1 MRNYSV
7 EYKTAQTRIISR
19 FHAHLEKKFSIMMKN
34 EKREKFNNLCKIY
47 NKIEYDKNGVKKCL
61 TVQKKQFNKCLF

>member
-1 MRNYSV
+1 MRKYNDK
-7 EYKTAQTRIISR
+7 YKTAQTRIISR

-34 EKREKFNNLCKIY
+34 EKRENFNNSCKIY

-61 TVQKKQFNKCLF
+61 TV